1 MGLGLG
7 AAADREQ
14 QAGLA
19 RVSADLLIA
28 GGRVFRG
35 LRAGFAEAVAVKD
48 GRILAVGSEAE
59 VAEAAGPATRR
70 IELGGRVA
78 MPALN
83 EAHMHLLSYGLGLT
97 QVNLRAEEV
106 RTLDEVLRR
115 LKSAASATPKGQW
128 ILGRGYD
135 HGELDIRRHPLASEI
150 DAAVPDHPVLIVRT
164 CGHVAVA
171 NSAAMTLAGV
181 GHNTPDPEGGAIE
194 RRNGRLTGLFQE
206 RAMRLLKDVIPPPS
220 EAQMVDAI
228 EAAGRNLAAL
238 GFASASDMNVGMTAG
253 LAEIGAYRRA
263 AAEGRLQQRMWQVLA
278 GNPEGIAA
286 EAWDAGLRPNLAR
299 GAAAE
304 EMLAWGAVKTFA
316 DGSAGGLT
324 AAFFDPYLE
333 SAGGGTGIF
342 CFPDAAQH
350 EMLARYH
357 AQGWQLDIHAIGDAA
372 IEQVLSGMERAD
384 SAEHPI
390 HGRRHRIEHCGF
402 LTAGQRARMLKH
414 GILPVPQ
421 PSFIWEFGDLYVT
434 NLGRE
439 RAEASYP
446 MRTWL
451 HEGHHP
457 AASTDS
463 PVCSVDPFP
472 NLYTMVTRRTSKGTV
487 LGADQT
493 LTAEEAVHCYT
504 WCGAYSQFA
513 EAHRGTLEAGML
525 ADITVMS
532 TDLFAAA
539 PEEILK
545 TRADLT
551 FRAGRA
557 IFDRHGEA
565 AALAGAAD

>member
-1 MGLGLG
+1 M
-7 AAADREQ
+7 
-14 QAGLA
+14 
-19 RVSADLLIA
+19 SADLLIT
-28 GGRVFRG
+28 GGRIFRG
-35 LRAGFAEAVAVKD
+35 LAGGFAEALAVKD
-48 GRILAVGSEAE
+48 GRIVAVGADAE
-59 VAEAAGPATRR
+59 VAEAAGAATRR
-70 IELGGRVA
+70 VDLGGRVA
-78 MPALN
+78 IPALN
-83 EAHMHLLSYGLGLT
+83 EAHMHLLPYGLGLR

-106 RTLDEVLRR
+106 RTLDEVLNR
-115 LKSAASATPKGQW
+115 LKAAARNTPKGEW

-150 DAAVPDHPVLIVRT
+150 DAAVPDHPVLITRT

-171 NSAAMTLAGV
+171 NTAAMKLAGV

-194 RRNGRLTGLFQE
+194 RKGGKLTGLFQE
-206 RAMRLLKDVIPPPS
+206 RAMRLIRDIIPPPT
-220 EAQMVDAI
+220 EAEMVDAI
-228 EAAGRNLAAL
+228 EAGGRNLAGL

-253 LAEIGAYRRA
+253 MAEIGAYRRA
-263 AAEGRLQQRMWQVLA
+263 AADGRLVQRMWQVLA
-278 GNPEGIAA
+278 GNPEGIATQ
-286 EAWDAGLRPNLAR
+286 AWGEGLRPNFAQ

-324 AAFFDPYLE
+324 AAFYEPYLE

-342 CFPDAAQH
+342 CFPDESQY

-372 IEQVLSGMERAD
+372 IEQVLTGMEKAD
-384 SAEHPI
+384 SAAMPI
-390 HGRRHRIEHCGF
+390 KGRRHRIEHCGF
-402 LTAGQRARMLKH
+402 LNAGQRARMLKH
-414 GILPVPQ
+414 GIIPIPQ
-421 PSFIWEFGDLYVT
+421 PSFIWEFGDLYIT
-434 NLGRE
+434 NLGE
-439 RAEASYP
+439 ARAAASYP

-487 LGADQT
+487 LGADER

-513 EAHRGTLEAGML
+513 EESRGTLEPGML
-525 ADITVMS
+525 ADIAVMS
-532 TDLFAAA
+532 HDFFAAE
-539 PEEILK
+539 PEAILE
-545 TRADLT
+545 TQADLT
-551 FRAGRA
+551 LRGGRV